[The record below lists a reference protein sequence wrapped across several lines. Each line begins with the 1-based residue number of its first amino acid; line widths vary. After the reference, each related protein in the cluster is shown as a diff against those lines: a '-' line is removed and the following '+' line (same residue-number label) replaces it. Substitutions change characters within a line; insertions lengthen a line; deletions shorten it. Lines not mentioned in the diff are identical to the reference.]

1 MVKCEYPKLITQ
13 ITYMIFHHFIS
24 IHEKWD
30 SSLDRLNCTCIQI
43 QYNYNNEVSIPQIMI

>member
-1 MVKCEYPKLITQ
+1 MVKYEYQKLITQ
-13 ITYMIFHHFIS
+13 ITYVIFHHFIS

-43 QYNYNNEVSIPQIMI
+43 QNIYNKEVSIPQIMI